1 MYIFEGFDL
10 GLSSSSITSTFWPLA
25 SLPGALCGGV
35 VADWA
40 ARRSRGGRIR
50 TQSLGLILAA
60 PFVLLTGWSAS
71 VPMLIVGLIGA
82 GLCKGIYDANI
93 FAALFDV
100 VPAEDRGTAAGL
112 MNTVGWTGGLVA
124 PTLVGIA
131 SERLGL
137 GVAIASTA
145 AVYLFVGVLALV
157 AARLA
162 EARPAAGSP

>member
-1 MYIFEGFDL
+1 VFRNYTLGFF
-10 GLSSSSITSTFWPLA
+10 GSSLTSGFWPLA
-25 SLPGALCGGV
+25 SVPGVLCGGAM
-35 VADWA
+35 ADWA

-50 TQSLGLILAA
+50 TQSLGLMLAA
-60 PFVLLTGWSAS
+60 PFVLLTGWSTS
-71 VPMLIVGLIGA
+71 VPMLILALVGA

-124 PTLVGIA
+124 PTVVGIA
-131 SERLGL
+131 SDSLGL

-145 AVYLFVGVLALV
+145 AVYVVVGLLAIP

-162 EARPAAGSP
+162 DAQPAAVVSP